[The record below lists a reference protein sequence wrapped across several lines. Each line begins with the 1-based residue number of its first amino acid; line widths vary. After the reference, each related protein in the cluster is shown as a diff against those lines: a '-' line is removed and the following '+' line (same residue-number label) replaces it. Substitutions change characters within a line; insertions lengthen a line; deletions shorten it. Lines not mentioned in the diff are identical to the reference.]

1 MGWLGKVS
9 ERGLFAALVLNPL
22 RGTLRMY
29 GVLVIVAASVGWLS
43 SLRGDVSV
51 VAAAV
56 GRLSTFAA
64 VEQFLAASLS
74 GRKKRRIVDRIVGIE
89 MRI

>member
-22 RGTLRMY
+22 WGTLRMY
-29 GVLVIVAASVGWLS
+29 GVLVIASVGWLS